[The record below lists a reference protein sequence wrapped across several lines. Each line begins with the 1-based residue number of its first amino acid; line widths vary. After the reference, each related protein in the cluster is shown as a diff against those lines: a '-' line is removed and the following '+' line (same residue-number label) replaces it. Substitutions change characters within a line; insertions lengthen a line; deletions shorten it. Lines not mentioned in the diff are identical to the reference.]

1 MSSFE
6 ELQKAIAKI
15 THCDRQNISQD
26 TELKDIDADSLHW
39 VQIIVAVE
47 NALDIEMDAERL
59 RDMTTIQDFVTYL
72 DGLKGQ

>member
-15 THCDRQNISQD
+15 THCDSQSISLD

-39 VQIIVAVE
+39 VQIVVALE
-47 NALDIEMDAERL
+47 NTFDIEIDAEQM
-59 RDMTTIQDFVTYL
+59 RDMTTIRDFVSYL
-72 DGLKGQ
+72 DGIIVP

>member
-15 THCDRQNISQD
+15 THCDRQSIGLD

-39 VQIIVAVE
+39 VQIIVALE
-47 NALDIEMDAERL
+47 NAFDIEIDAEQM
-59 RDMTTIQDFVTYL
+59 RDMTTIRDFVGYL
-72 DGLKGQ
+72 DSVIGP